1 MKNKNLNML
10 FKSSICSNKL
20 LSVIYC
26 AFVVI
31 STVLI
36 IVTISI
42 TLPLNENITDK
53 VSNHVSNREAIIEFA
68 EHYNNDYIPQAIDEI
83 KGKKHIEAVYRMP
96 AQLSVVE
103 QSGALKDNYKFGF
116 IHTGSKAIITCGR
129 AFDESETEVALVPE
143 NIRDFDIAD
152 NSIHDISGESLL
164 DKTLVFT
171 DECNNSHKAKVV
183 GVYSSTDPLYSGK
196 QILIPQK
203 DLNKYTDEVL
213 ENSPTAGMSLS
224 KNKSFIILV
233 DSSDNV
239 EKIIEDVGHLGN
251 VYRQQSLIDGDTYT
265 VALHILIAILVFFIV
280 MEVFGFFMLLKN
292 NIDGRTKELAL
303 YRSLGYKSNQ
313 LFYIIFFEHFL
324 LGVFSI
330 ILGIIITLILNAMFI
345 NPFIYE
351 LIGNTLM
358 EMTVV
363 ISPVSVAFILMLFVI
378 VLLVVCR
385 NSVKRSEKI
394 DLTILLRQ

>member
-10 FKSSICSNKL
+10 FKASVFSNKF
-20 LSVIYC
+20 LSAVYC

-36 IVTISI
+36 LVTISI

-53 VSNHVSNREAIIEFA
+53 VSNHVSNREAIIEFD
-68 EHYNNDYIPQAIDEI
+68 EHYNNDYIPKAIDEI
-83 KGKKHIEAVYRMP
+83 KVMEHIEAVYRMP
-96 AQLSVVE
+96 AQLNVIE

-152 NSIHDISGESLL
+152 NSIRDVPGKSLL
-164 DKTLVFT
+164 DKTLFFT
-171 DECNNSHKAKVV
+171 DECNNSHRAKVV
-183 GVYSSTDPLYSGK
+183 GVYSSTDPLYSEK

-213 ENSPTAGMSLS
+213 ENSPTEGMSLS

-233 DSSDNV
+233 DSPNNV
-239 EKIIEDVGHLGN
+239 DKIIEDVGRLGN
-251 VYRQQSLIDGDTYT
+251 IYRQQSLIDGDTYT
-265 VALHILIAILVFFIV
+265 VALHILIAVLVFFIV

-330 ILGIIITLILNAMFI
+330 ILGIITTLVLNAMLI

-351 LIGNTLM
+351 LIGNTIM

-363 ISPVSVAFILMLFVI
+363 ISPVSVAFILLLFVI

>member
-10 FKSSICSNKL
+10 LKTSIFSNKF

-26 AFVVI
+26 TFVVI

-36 IVTISI
+36 LVTIGI
-42 TLPLNENITDK
+42 ILPLSSNITGK
-53 VSNHVSNREAIIEFA
+53 ISNHVSNREAIIEFD
-68 EHYNNDYIPQAIDEI
+68 EHYNNDYITQAIDEI
-83 KGKKHIEAVYRMP
+83 KGMEHIDAVYRMP

-103 QSGALKDNYKFGF
+103 QSGTLKDNYKFGF

-129 AFDESETEVALVPE
+129 AFDESETEVAIVPE
-143 NIRDFDIAD
+143 NIKDFDVSD
-152 NSIHDISGESLL
+152 NSTREISGKSLI
-164 DKTLVFT
+164 DKTLVFS

-196 QILIPQK
+196 QILIPQE
-203 DLNKYTDEVL
+203 DLNKYTDEVI
-213 ENSPTAGMSLS
+213 ENCPTSGMYLS
-224 KNKSFIILV
+224 KNNSFIILA
-233 DSSDNV
+233 DRSDNV
-239 EKIIEDVGHLGN
+239 DKIIEEVEHLGN

-265 VALHILIAILVFFIV
+265 VALYILIAILVFFIV

-292 NIDGRTKELAL
+292 NIDVRTKELAL
-303 YRSLGYKSNQ
+303 YRSMGYKSNQ

-330 ILGIIITLILNAMFI
+330 ISGIIITLILNAICI

-351 LIGNTLM
+351 LVGNTIM
-358 EMTVV
+358 EMTVT
-363 ISPVSVAFILMLFVI
+363 ISPVSVAITLLLFVI

>member
-10 FKSSICSNKL
+10 FKTSIFSNKF

-26 AFVVI
+26 TFVVI

-36 IVTISI
+36 LVTVSI
-42 TLPLNENITDK
+42 TLPLSANITSK
-53 VSNHVSNREAIIEFA
+53 VSNHVSNREAIIEFD
-68 EHYNNDYIPQAIDEI
+68 EHYTNDYITQAIDEI
-83 KGKKHIEAVYRMP
+83 KGMEHIEAVYRMP
-96 AQLSVVE
+96 VQLSVVE
-103 QSGALKDNYKFGF
+103 QSGTLMDNYKFGF

-129 AFDESETEVALVPE
+129 AFDESETEVAIVPE
-143 NIRDFDIAD
+143 NIKDFDIAA
-152 NSIHDISGESLL
+152 NSIRDISGKSLI
-164 DKTLVFT
+164 DKTLVFS

-196 QILIPQK
+196 QILIPQE

-224 KNKSFIILV
+224 KNNSFIMLV
-233 DSSDNV
+233 DRSDNI
-239 EKIIEDVGHLGN
+239 EKIIEEVTHLGN

-265 VALHILIAILVFFIV
+265 VALYILIAILVFFIV

-324 LGVFSI
+324 LGLFSI
-330 ILGIIITLILNAMFI
+330 ISGIIITLILNAMCI
-345 NPFIYE
+345 NPLIYE
-351 LIGNTLM
+351 LIGNTIM
-358 EMTVV
+358 EMTVA
-363 ISPVSVAFILMLFVI
+363 ISPVSVAFILLLFVI

>member
-10 FKSSICSNKL
+10 FKSSIYSNKF

-36 IVTISI
+36 LVTISI

-68 EHYNNDYIPQAIDEI
+68 EHYNSDYIPQAIDEI
-83 KGKKHIEAVYRMP
+83 NGMEHIEAVYRMP
-96 AQLSVVE
+96 AQLNVIE
-103 QSGALKDNYKFGF
+103 QSGALKDNYKLGF

-152 NSIHDISGESLL
+152 NSIRDVPGKSLL
-164 DKTLVFT
+164 EKTLVFT
-171 DECNNSHKAKVV
+171 DECNNSHRAKVV
-183 GVYSSTDPLYSGK
+183 GVYSSTDPLYSEK

-239 EKIIEDVGHLGN
+239 DKIIEDVGHLGN
-251 VYRQQSLIDGDTYT
+251 IYRQQSLIDGDTYT
-265 VALHILIAILVFFIV
+265 VALHILIAVLVFFIV

-313 LFYIIFFEHFL
+313 LFYIIFFEHFF
-324 LGVFSI
+324 LGIFSI
-330 ILGIIITLILNAMFI
+330 ILGIIITLILNAMVI

-351 LIGNTLM
+351 LIGNTIM
-358 EMTVV
+358 EMTVA
-363 ISPVSVAFILMLFVI
+363 ISPVSVAFILLLFVI